1 MSDDMTQRDQIF
13 DTSADLQ
20 EIVELDLVQVQ
31 PDPNQPRIFFDEENL
46 EELAASIRAHGQLV
60 PILVRP
66 DPQGERSYIIIGG
79 ERRFRAFERLG
90 LERIQAIIKRV
101 DEKQAR
107 ELALVDNLQGV
118 DLSPLEEA
126 AGYARL
132 IEEFDLTQED
142 VAERVGK
149 SRTYVTGALA
159 LNRLP
164 EKVKEEARSAN
175 VSKSKLVELAQ
186 LGDAQRQLSLW
197 EKLKKGI
204 TVAEARQAKQRE
216 AERGPGKS
224 KVDKTKIQF
233 PETLKTG
240 RQFTQQLERVD
251 PEYYRSRPK
260 DLSRVVEL
268 YERLGR
274 HLESVRQAMAEPAA
288 EAVPE
293 PGEIQESVT

>member
-1 MSDDMTQRDQIF
+1 MSDDMTQRDTIF
-13 DTSADLQ
+13 DTSPELQ
-20 EIVELDLVQVQ
+20 EIVELDLGQVQ
-31 PDPNQPRIFFDEENL
+31 PDPNQPRVFFDEEDL

-66 DPQGERSYIIIGG
+66 NPQGERSYLIIGG

-90 LERIQAIIKRV
+90 LGRIQAIIKRV
-101 DEKQAR
+101 HEKQAR
-107 ELALVDNLQGV
+107 ELALVDNLQRV

-186 LGDAQRQLSLW
+186 LGDPERQLSLW
-197 EKLKKGI
+197 EKLKRGI
-204 TVAEARQAKQRE
+204 TVAEARQAKQRDT
-216 AERGPGKS
+216 ERAQRKPKLDRI
-224 KVDKTKIQF
+224 KQQF

-251 PEYYRSRPK
+251 PEYYRTWPK

-268 YERLGR
+268 YDRLGR
-274 HLESVRQAMAEPAA
+274 HLESARQAMAEPAG
-288 EAVPE
+288 ESVPE
-293 PGEIQESVT
+293 APEATDALA